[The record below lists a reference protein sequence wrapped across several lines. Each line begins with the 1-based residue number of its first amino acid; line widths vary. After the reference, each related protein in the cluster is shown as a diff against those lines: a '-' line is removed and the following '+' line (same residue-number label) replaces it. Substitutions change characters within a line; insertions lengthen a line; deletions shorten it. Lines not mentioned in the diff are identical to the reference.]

1 MKLLEPG
8 TLLDGFVIDECIHSG
23 GMAHIYSVRYANAAR
38 TPDFPMVMKVP
49 RMTADDGAE
58 NIVSFEVE
66 HQLMQVLNG
75 PHVPRF
81 VAAGDL
87 QNLPYL
93 VMEYVAGKTLDHWL
107 PQSDASSPPP
117 FTGSIGPA
125 WRGNGTS
132 RTQLAQTE
140 RMPPGSQTGQRDD
153 QNRWWRSA
161 ARLWSLLPRALPR
174 PAGRRIEKSSGLA
187 RLDCTRTGGGRARR
201 SAQRYFC
208 NRSHALRAGH
218 G

>member
-23 GMAHIYSVRYANAAR
+23 GMVHIYSVRYANAAR

-117 FTGSIGPA
+117 FT
-125 WRGNGTS
+125 
-132 RTQLAQTE
+132 
-140 RMPPGSQTGQRDD
+140 
-153 QNRWWRSA
+153 
-161 ARLWSLLPRALPR
+161 
-174 PAGRRIEKSSGLA
+174 
-187 RLDCTRTGGGRARR
+187 
-201 SAQRYFC
+201 
-208 NRSHALRAGH
+208 
-218 G
+218 